1 MKGLLR
7 RLRGI
12 IGTGLTWS
20 VVWGGLFTVAGL
32 VGVGNFVTGLA
43 MTGAFLGLVGGSA
56 FAVIL
61 SIAERR
67 HSLADLSL
75 WRVSLWGALGGA
87 LMALV
92 FGGGNL
98 FLDFVA
104 FMAFA
109 GAASSAGTVAVA
121 KRADSRLI
129 EGGDES
135 VLALEGDE
143 VQRPALGGDLR

>member
-12 IGTGLTWS
+12 IGTGLTWC
-20 VVWGGLFTVAGL
+20 VAWGGLFTVAGL
-32 VGVGNFVTGLA
+32 VGVGDFVAGLA

-75 WRVSLWGALGGA
+75 WRVALWGAVGGA
-87 LMALV
+87 LMALL

-104 FMAFA
+104 FMAFS
-109 GAASSAGTVAVA
+109 GAVSSAGTVAVA
-121 KRADSRLI
+121 KRADARLI

-135 VLALEGDE
+135 ALGLEVDE
-143 VQRPALGGDLR
+143 VQRPVLRGELE

>member
-1 MKGLLR
+1 MKGLLK

-12 IGTGLTWS
+12 IGTGLTWC
-20 VVWGGLFTVAGL
+20 VAWGGLFATAGL
-32 VGVGNFVTGLA
+32 VGAGNFVPGLA

-67 HSLADLSL
+67 HNLADLSL
-75 WRVSLWGALGGA
+75 WRVAFWGALGGV
-87 LMALV
+87 LMALA

-104 FMAFA
+104 FMAVS
-109 GAASSAGTVAVA
+109 GAVSSAGTVAVA
-121 KRADSRLI
+121 KRADARLI
-129 EGGDES
+129 EGADDSTLG
-135 VLALEGDE
+135 LEGDE
-143 VQRPALGGDLR
+143 LQRPALGGDL